1 MVDHFNDLSVLKPD
15 CVRYRS
21 ELTADTPSGHF
32 LVKTL
37 PREDADTPIRRHVSL
52 PGLSDLFDDI
62 VMDGV
67 YCRQGDTCYLRIW
80 HSDPKGLFHADDQ
93 LERVNG
99 IQAKA
104 VRTEER

>member
-37 PREDADTPIRRHVSL
+37 PREDADPPIRRHSDTFL
-52 PGLSDLFDDI
+52 PLA
-62 VMDGV
+62 
-67 YCRQGDTCYLRIW
+67 DTFLYPGFPTCSTI
-80 HSDPKGLFHADDQ
+80 
-93 LERVNG
+93 
-99 IQAKA
+99 
-104 VRTEER
+104 

>member
-37 PREDADTPIRRHVSL
+37 PREDADTPTRRYADTFL
-52 PGLSDLFDDI
+52 YPGFP
-62 VMDGV
+62 
-67 YCRQGDTCYLRIW
+67 TCSTI
-80 HSDPKGLFHADDQ
+80 
-93 LERVNG
+93 
-99 IQAKA
+99 
-104 VRTEER
+104 